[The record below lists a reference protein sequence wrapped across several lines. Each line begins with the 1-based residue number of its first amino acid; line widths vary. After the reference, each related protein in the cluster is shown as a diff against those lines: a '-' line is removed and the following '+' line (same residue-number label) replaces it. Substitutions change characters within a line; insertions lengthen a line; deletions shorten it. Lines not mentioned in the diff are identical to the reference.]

1 MNKNKSIRNAHQ
13 LILNKQKGFTLIEL
27 MITVAIVG
35 ILSAVAI
42 PSYQNYVTRSQ
53 ISEGI
58 VLASGA
64 KPLISE
70 YHSNYGRYPT
80 NEELSFAGYVGN
92 YITKTEIGENGII
105 VATLGN
111 KANSSISGKIVTLT
125 PRENMI
131 THNLRWD
138 CSSNAESKYLPNS
151 CLYVASEDGNTTPP
165 TNPDDDGSETEPN
178 NPGDGNI
185 TPTDPGNG
193 ETPPTDTTP
202 DFTKSSSYL
211 DSGITYD
218 GNGNLNYLG
227 FSFTG
232 TIKDNNMVFDIP
244 ANIAQDLA
252 IESLYLDKDGNLV
265 LNSVDQGNYREGSVL
280 FNGGTNEGL
289 STYSFNIDGNTVNAI
304 TPNYVNT
311 PEALKTNGVDD
322 PQKMQ
327 ILTNLTNSI
336 NTLNSIAVNQ
346 THDASN
352 AQAIAEYQNASAA
365 YANLLNQ
372 YKASGGQLSDIDNY
386 FLNNNTK

>member
-1 MNKNKSIRNAHQ
+1 MKNNKSIKNAHQ
-13 LILNKQKGFTLIEL
+13 FVLNKETGFTLIEL

-35 ILSAVAI
+35 ILAAIAI
-42 PSYQNYVTRSQ
+42 PSYQNYVARSQ

-64 KPLISE
+64 KPLITE
-70 YHSNYGRYPT
+70 YHSNYGKYPT
-80 NEELSFAGYVGN
+80 SDELSFKGYVGN
-92 YITKTEIGENGII
+92 YITNTEIGENGVI

-111 KANSSISGKIVTLT
+111 KVNSSILGKRVTLT
-125 PRENMI
+125 PRENMT

-138 CSSNAESKYLPNS
+138 CTSNADSKYLPNS

-165 TNPDDDGSETEPN
+165 TDPDDDGSETEPN
-178 NPGDGNI
+178 NPGDGNT
-185 TPTDPGNG
+185 TPTDPGNEG
-193 ETPPTDTTP
+193 NPPVETSP
-202 DFTKSSSYL
+202 DFTKPSNYL
-211 DSGITYD
+211 DSGIMYD

-227 FSFTG
+227 LSFTG

-289 STYSFNIDGNTVNAI
+289 NTYSFNIDGNTINAI
-304 TPNYVNT
+304 SPNYANT
-311 PEALKTNGVDD
+311 PDTLKTHCCDD
-322 PQKMQ
+322 PQKIQ

-352 AQAIAEYQNASAA
+352 FQSI
-365 YANLLNQ
+365 
-372 YKASGGQLSDIDNY
+372 ID
-386 FLNNNTK
+386 